1 MQMLN
6 RSKRFTRTVATTG
19 VVLASLAFASCSS
32 DKASDSNAAT
42 ATEAGTATEAAT
54 ATEVAGTD
62 AATATEAAAAA
73 APAASTSAGCDK
85 VQGEP
90 IRIVRNTWTASAVE
104 SEIMKQLIE
113 TKLCNNAEIVDID
126 ENSMFA
132 GLSDGKLD
140 LVTEMWPSGVVK
152 DEQAF
157 IDNGS
162 VVNAGALG
170 TVGQIGWFT
179 PDYVVAENPSL
190 ATWEG
195 LKDPAIAK
203 KFATAETGD
212 KGRFLGTDPSYS
224 QVDEPIIANLGL
236 PLKVVFS
243 GSEAATVAE
252 LDSAVAAKKPVLMYW
267 WTPTAAA
274 GKYNLKEVKLPA
286 YTDGCQADAK
296 AAKCAYP
303 ADPLQK
309 LASAKL
315 KTKNPK
321 VFAMFEK
328 VQITNEQQLALL
340 PAVEIDKQP
349 AADVAAKWIA
359 DNEAVWSTWI
369 A

>member
-1 MQMLN
+1 M
-6 RSKRFTRTVATTG
+6 SKLSTRTALSR
-19 VVLASLAFASCSS
+19 LALSAALLAACSS
-32 DKASDSNAAT
+32 DKADDTTAASATEAAATEVSAT
-42 ATEAGTATEAAT
+42 ATEATGTEATATEAQP
-54 ATEVAGTD
+54 
-62 AATATEAAAAA
+62 ATEAAAAG
-73 APAASTSAGCDK
+73 APAVAAGAACDK
-85 VQGEP
+85 VEGEP

-113 TKLCNNAEIVDID
+113 TKLCNKAEIVDID

-132 GLSDGKLD
+132 GLSDGSLD
-140 LVTEMWPSGVVK
+140 LVTEMWPSGVVA

-162 VVNAGALG
+162 IVNAGALG
-170 TVGQIGWFT
+170 TVGQIGWFV
-179 PDYVVAENPSL
+179 PDYVLEENPSL

-224 QVDEPIIANLGL
+224 QVDEPLIANLEL
-236 PLKVVFS
+236 PFKVVFS

-252 LDSAVAAKKPVLMYW
+252 IDSAVAAKKPVIMYW

-274 GKYNLKEVKLPA
+274 GKYNLKEVKLPE
-286 YTDGCQADAK
+286 YTEGCQTDIK

-321 VFAMFEK
+321 VFSMFEK
-328 VQITNEQQLALL
+328 VQITNEQQLQLL
-340 PAVEIDKQP
+340 PTVEIDGQP
-349 AADVAAKWIA
+349 AAEVAAKWIA
-359 DNEAVWSTWI
+359 DNEAIWSTWV

>member
-1 MQMLN
+1 M
-6 RSKRFTRTVATTG
+6 SKLSTRAA
-19 VVLASLAFASCSS
+19 LSSLAVSAMLLASCSS
-32 DKASDSNAAT
+32 DKADDT
-42 ATEAGTATEAAT
+42 T
-54 ATEVAGTD
+54 
-62 AATATEAAAAA
+62 AATATEAAAATEGA
-73 APAASTSAGCDK
+73 ASEATATEAAVATEASSEAAAGAPAAAAGACDK
-85 VQGEP
+85 VEGEP
-90 IRIVRNTWTASAVE
+90 IRIVRNNWTASAVE

-113 TKLCNNAEIVDID
+113 TKLCNKAEIIDID

-132 GLSDGKLD
+132 GLSDGSLD
-140 LVTEMWPSGVVK
+140 LVTEMWPSGVVA

-162 VVNAGALG
+162 VVNAGPLG
-170 TVGQIGWFT
+170 AVGQIGWFV
-179 PDYVVAENPSL
+179 PDYVLEENPSL

-212 KGRFLGTDPSYS
+212 KGRFLGTDPSFS
-224 QVDEPIIANLGL
+224 QLDEPLIANLEL
-236 PLKVVFS
+236 PFKVVFS

-252 LDSAVAAKKPVLMYW
+252 IDSAVAAKKPVIMYW

-274 GKYNLKEVKLPA
+274 GKYNLKEVKLPE

-321 VFAMFEK
+321 VFSMFEK
-328 VQITNEQQLALL
+328 VQITNEQQLQLL
-340 PAVEIDKQP
+340 PAVEIDGQP
-349 AADVAAKWIA
+349 AAEVAAKWIA
-359 DNEAVWSTWI
+359 DNEATWSTWVQ
-369 A
+369 

>member
-1 MQMLN
+1 MHMLN
-6 RSKRFTRTVATTG
+6 RSKQTKRAFAATG
-19 VVLASLAFASCSS
+19 VIVTGLLLASCSS
-32 DKASDSNAAT
+32 DKAGDSKAETTTEAEAPA
-42 ATEAGTATEAAT
+42 ATEAGA
-54 ATEVAGTD
+54 
-62 AATATEAAAAA
+62 ATEAAAAA
-73 APAASTSAGCDK
+73 ATEAASDVAAAPAAGAATKCDK
-85 VQGEP
+85 VEGEP

-113 TKLCNNAEIVDID
+113 TKLCNKAEIVDID

-162 VVNAGALG
+162 IVNAGALG
-170 TVGQIGWFT
+170 TVGQIGWFA
-179 PDYVVAENPSL
+179 PDYVVAENPGL

-195 LKDPAIAK
+195 LKDPSVAK

-224 QVDEPIIANLGL
+224 QVDEPLISNLEL
-236 PLKVVFS
+236 PFKVVFS

-252 LDSAVAAKKPVLMYW
+252 LDSAVAAKKPILMYW

-296 AAKCAYP
+296 STKCAYP

-340 PAVEIDKQP
+340 PAVEIDGQP
-349 AADVAAKWIA
+349 ASEVAAKWIA
-359 DNEAVWSTWI
+359 DNEATWSTWL
-369 A
+369 